1 MLDLIL
7 FIIEN
12 EDDKALVTLVYE
24 KYSPILYQYALKRVG
39 DPTVATDIT
48 QETFLGFVSNF
59 EKFREQS
66 MDSMYAY
73 LFTIQKNALQRH
85 RVRNNR
91 ELFFMSNE
99 SIDDIPSDED
109 VNALISSNEQYNEIL
124 TTIHKMQPIYS
135 DILILHL
142 VNEVSLK
149 RIAKSLDQ
157 PYDTIKKRYSRGLK
171 ALTTALEKERDK

>member
-1 MLDLIL
+1 
-7 FIIEN
+7 
-12 EDDKALVTLVYE
+12 
-24 KYSPILYQYALKRVG
+24 
-39 DPTVATDIT
+39 
-48 QETFLGFVSNF
+48 
-59 EKFREQS
+59 

-73 LFTIQKNALQRH
+73 LFTIQKNALQRY

-124 TTIHKMQPIYS
+124 TTIHKMQAIYS

-171 ALTTALEKERDK
+171 ALTIALEKERDK